1 MFGLQNFAGSC
12 WVNACLQAVFRIPE
26 VQTRY
31 EDKEHD
37 PANKVDACLQVIY
50 ESKGRDGLQE
60 FFESVRTEAMPAGR
74 SIGDSHELLVY
85 LCDKL
90 PFLDKLCRF
99 KTADSIAC
107 DSCSQK
113 DIREDTV
120 MEYSLTSFG
129 KRVPISDCIMST
141 VVPYRVPDWV
151 CDKCK
156 NSGCTKQQLIGTFP
170 QVMIFHMISTD
181 ASVDYSS
188 ILSLNKNKYALLSV
202 SCYNGSHW
210 WGYGRNMPPGSSWY
224 TLDDTSVVE
233 HGPKEFPISGKMR
246 LLIYYR
252 LEN

>member
-129 KRVPISDCIMST
+129 KRVPI
-141 VVPYRVPDWV
+141 
-151 CDKCK
+151 
-156 NSGCTKQQLIGTFP
+156 
-170 QVMIFHMISTD
+170 
-181 ASVDYSS
+181 
-188 ILSLNKNKYALLSV
+188 
-202 SCYNGSHW
+202 
-210 WGYGRNMPPGSSWY
+210 
-224 TLDDTSVVE
+224 
-233 HGPKEFPISGKMR
+233 
-246 LLIYYR
+246 
-252 LEN
+252 